1 MSKSYAMTGWRIGYA
16 TAPAPIISAMK
27 KIHQYLIM
35 SAPTVGQVAA
45 LEAIQYGE
53 DDVEYMRQHYDRR
66 RQLIVDGFNRLG
78 LTCFEPRGAFY
89 AFPSIAITGMD
100 DETFCELLLKEER
113 LALVPGSA
121 FGESGRGFIRAS
133 YATSEEN
140 IREALARL
148 EKFMVNHGFF
158 VPEVDS
164 AIAS

>member
-1 MSKSYAMTGWRIGYA
+1 M
-16 TAPAPIISAMK
+16 
-27 KIHQYLIM
+27 YL
-35 SAPTVGQVAA
+35 AV
-45 LEAIQYGE
+45 
-53 DDVEYMRQHYDRR
+53 
-66 RQLIVDGFNRLG
+66 LIVDGFNRLG

-158 VPEVDS
+158 VSEVDS